1 MDRAG
6 GSNTLLTSSSANQP
20 AIGGAAITMKMCRN
34 GTSVTV
40 FANGVQDTTLNAT
53 TTTTAVGKAGIRAA
67 GQATSTTGIHLDNF
81 SAKVVAPSD
90 FVTDTF
96 TEASDTT
103 LASHT
108 GEVGATWTLHP
119 SYSGAA
125 LDNGSLKRIYLNTS
139 AAAAYYASG
148 VPPGANYCV
157 QADFN
162 RVTQISNN
170 ISIIIGMD
178 TAADAGLL
186 LRGNDTG
193 STFVWELMDRA
204 GGSNT
209 LLTYSSANQP
219 AIGGAAITMK
229 MCRNG
234 TSVTVFANGVQD
246 TTLNATTTTTAVG
259 KAGIRASGQA
269 TSTTGIHLDNFRA
282 Q

>member
-1 MDRAG
+1 
-6 GSNTLLTSSSANQP
+6 
-20 AIGGAAITMKMCRN
+20 MKMCRN
-34 GTSVTV
+34 GTAVTV
-40 FANGVQDTTLNAT
+40 FANGVQDTALNAT
-53 TTTTAVGKAGIRAA
+53 TTTTAVGKAGIRAS

-81 SAKVVAPSD
+81 SAKVIAPPSD
-90 FVTDTF
+90 FVSDTF

-125 LDNGSLKRIYLNTS
+125 LDNGSLKRVYLNTS

-148 VPPGANYCV
+148 VPSGANYCV

-178 TAADAGLL
+178 TTADAGLL
-186 LRGNDTG
+186 LRGNDNG
-193 STFVWELMDRA
+193 STFQWEVIDRA

-209 LLTYSSANQP
+209 LLTSSTANQP
-219 AIGGAAITMK
+219 AIGGAAVTMK

-234 TSVTVFANGVQD
+234 TAVTVFANGVQD
-246 TTLNATTTTTAVG
+246 TALNATTTTTAVG

-269 TSTTGIHLDNFRA
+269 TSTTGIHLDNFHA

>member
-1 MDRAG
+1 
-6 GSNTLLTSSSANQP
+6 
-20 AIGGAAITMKMCRN
+20 
-34 GTSVTV
+34 
-40 FANGVQDTTLNAT
+40 
-53 TTTTAVGKAGIRAA
+53 VGKAGIRAS

-81 SAKVVAPSD
+81 SAKVVAPSE
-90 FVTDTF
+90 FVFDTF

-125 LDNGSLKRIYLNTS
+125 LDNGSLKRLYLNTS
-139 AAAAYYASG
+139 ATAAYYAGG

-162 RVTQISNN
+162 RVSSISNN
-170 ISIIIGMD
+170 IGIVIGLD

-186 LRGNDTG
+186 LRGNDNG
-193 STFVWELMDRA
+193 STFQWELMDRA
-204 GGSNT
+204 GGANT
-209 LLTYSSANQP
+209 LLTSSSANQP
-219 AIGGAAITMK
+219 AIGGAAVTMK

-234 TSVTVFANGVQD
+234 TAVTVFANGVQD

>member
-1 MDRAG
+1 LANGSPYKAG
-6 GSNTLLTSSSANQP
+6 GATP
-20 AIGGAAITMKMCRN
+20 AADGTDIGVN
-34 GTSVTV
+34 FSDV
-40 FANGVQDTTLNAT
+40 
-53 TTTTAVGKAGIRAA
+53 TTATANTISGDWSGGPPI
-67 GQATSTTGIHLDNF
+67 GNGG
-81 SAKVVAPSD
+81 

-125 LDNGSLKRIYLNTS
+125 LDNGSLKRVYLNTS

-148 VPPGANYCV
+148 VPSGANYCV

-170 ISIIIGMD
+170 ISIVIGMD
-178 TAADAGLL
+178 TSADAGLL
-186 LRGNDTG
+186 LRGNDNG
-193 STFVWELMDRA
+193 STFQWEVIDRA

-209 LLTYSSANQP
+209 LLASSSTNQP
-219 AIGGAAITMK
+219 AIGGAAVTMK

-234 TSVTVFANGVQD
+234 TSVTVFANGVQN
-246 TTLNATTTTTAVG
+246 TALNATTTTTAVG
-259 KAGIRASGQA
+259 KAGIRAVGQA
-269 TSTTGIHLDNFRA
+269 TSTTGIHLDNFHA